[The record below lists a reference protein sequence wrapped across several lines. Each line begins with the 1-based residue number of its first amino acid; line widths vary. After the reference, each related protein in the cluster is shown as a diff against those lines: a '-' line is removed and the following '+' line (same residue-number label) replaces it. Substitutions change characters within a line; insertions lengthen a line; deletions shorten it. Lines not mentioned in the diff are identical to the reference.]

1 MDELLRRFPAMLQH
15 NEVLAIRKDIQ
26 AAVRAQRAKPEMFLC
41 ETEERSRRRA
51 FDYEE
56 RFVGHCNR
64 TTDIKQANF
73 FGADGRYIVAG

>member
-1 MDELLRRFPAMLQH
+1 MLQH

-26 AAVRAQRAKPEMFLC
+26 VAVRVDRWNKNKSFVGPSD
-41 ETEERSRRRA
+41 ERWRRRA